1 MYKNDQHLTIARE
14 SRICEM
20 PSMHTLRGII
30 GILIVLLAAYLLS
43 NNKSRIRWRPVLGG
57 LMIQLTLAFVVLRWE
72 TGREGLLSLT
82 RGVQQVIDA
91 SQEGIGFMF
100 GPLASNESMGEVFGN
115 HLAFVFAFRVL
126 PLIIFFASLIS
137 VLYYVGIMQVL
148 VKWIGGGLQKLLG
161 TSKPESMAAAANI
174 FVGQSEAPLVIRP
187 YLKTLTSSGL
197 FTVVVGGLAS
207 VAGSMLGG
215 YAALGVPLEY
225 LLAACFM
232 SAPAGLAMAK
242 LMFPEVERSEQD
254 TGEEDPGDIRGDT
267 ANVVDA
273 AAKGAGDG
281 LIMALNIGAM
291 LMAFISLIALC
302 NLLLGLLANQS
313 STQQALA
320 LGVGLLLI
328 GSGSYVWKTK
338 TRQSSTPWLVAG
350 VTLAL
355 MAMSGYYGGV
365 TLQQVFG
372 WIFSPAAW
380 AIGIPWSEAQT
391 GGNFIGQKLVLNEFV
406 AYASFVGEMETLS
419 PKTNLIISFAL
430 CGFANLGSMAVNL
443 GTYAKLAPERRA
455 EVARL
460 LPKAVAAGM
469 FASFLSASMAG
480 MFFVG

>member
-1 MYKNDQHLTIARE
+1 
-14 SRICEM
+14 
-20 PSMHTLRGII
+20 MHTFRGII
-30 GILIVLLAAYLLS
+30 GILLVLLAAYLLS
-43 NNKSRIRWRPVLGG
+43 GNKSAIRWRPVLGG
-57 LMIQLTLAFVVLRWE
+57 LAIQLVLAFVVLRWE
-72 TGREGLLSLT
+72 AGREGLLTLT

-100 GPLASNESMGEVFGN
+100 GPLAKSEAMGEVFGN

-161 TSKPESMAAAANI
+161 TSKAESMAAAANI

-187 YLKTLTSSGL
+187 YLTSMTQSGL
-197 FTVVVGGLAS
+197 FAVVVGGLAS

-242 LMFPEVERSEQD
+242 LIFPESD
-254 TGEEDPGDIRGDT
+254 TIEHGKDNDAPADLKGDT
-267 ANVVDA
+267 ANVIDA
-273 AAKGAGDG
+273 AAKGAADG

-291 LMAFISLIALC
+291 LMAFISLIALS
-302 NLLLGLLANQS
+302 NLLLG
-313 STQQALA
+313 ALNDQPDSQKA
-320 LGVGLLLI
+320 IVLTVGLLLTI
-328 GSGSYVWKTK
+328 TSIYVLKTENK
-338 TRQSSTPWLVAG
+338 PNPAPWLVCG
-350 VTLAL
+350 FTLVL
-355 MAMSGYYGGV
+355 MALSGFFGGV

-380 AIGIPWSEAQT
+380 AIGIPWHEAQA

-406 AYASFVGEMETLS
+406 AYASFVGEMENLS
-419 PKTNLIISFAL
+419 PKTKLIISFAL
-430 CGFANLGSMAVNL
+430 CGFANFGSMAVNL
-443 GTYAKLAPERRA
+443 GTYAKLAPERRQ

-480 MFFVG
+480 MLFVG